1 LLGGGGAPPPPGA
14 VQEGHQKASMI
25 GHFGGVLGGLGG
37 CTRGRAGG
45 FCNAIVEGSE

>member
-1 LLGGGGAPPPPGA
+1 VGGWVG

-37 CTRGRAGG
+37 GTRGRAGG
-45 FCNAIVEGSE
+45 FCNAIVKGSEF